1 MFSFPLLTILI
12 LLNLH
17 PGFSQSDTLNV
28 MTFNIRLDVA
38 SDGENAWQYR
48 KEMAAGIF
56 KKYNIDIA
64 GLQEALYNQIE
75 DLASLLPEYK
85 WVGVGRND
93 GKKEGEFSVI
103 FYREDKLKLLK
114 GDTFWL
120 SENPDSA
127 GSVGWDA
134 ALTRICTW
142 GEFQDLKTGNS
153 FFFFNTHFD
162 HRGEKARENSAD
174 LIINKINKI
183 AHNKPVILT
192 GDFNVN
198 DSSLAYKK
206 IINSKMVNLK
216 DAQFTEGVKTS
227 GPSWSFHGF
236 DTVPLNEREKIDFIF
251 INDSIKAIS
260 HSVLE
265 YNKNGKYPSDH
276 LPVTAELVF

>member
-1 MFSFPLLTILI
+1 MS
-12 LLNLH
+12 
-17 PGFSQSDTLNV
+17 
-28 MTFNIRLDVA
+28 FNIRLNVA

-56 KKYNIDIA
+56 TTNTIDIG

-75 DLASLLPEYK
+75 DLEKLLPDYK
-85 WVGVGRND
+85 WFGVGRND
-93 GKKEGEFSVI
+93 GKKEGEFSAI
-103 FYREDKLKLLK
+103 FYRKDRLKLLK
-114 GDTFWL
+114 GNTFWL

-162 HRGEKARENSAD
+162 HQGETARVNSAD

-183 AHNKPVILT
+183 AHNRPVILS
-192 GDFNVN
+192 GDFNVD

-206 IINSKMVNLK
+206 IINNKVVNLK
-216 DAQFTEGVKTS
+216 DAQSIEGVKTS
-227 GPSWSFHGF
+227 GPSWTFHGF
-236 DTVPLNEREKIDFIF
+236 NTVPMNERKKIDFIF
-251 INDSIKAIS
+251 IGDSIKTIS

-265 YNKNGKYPSDH
+265 YNENGKYPSDH
-276 LPVTAELVF
+276 LPVTAEVELRTGE